1 MFALSAILAHEA
13 MGPEARW
20 RRHTAELLH
29 ILASGRRIDP
39 DRTQTYGEILKEI
52 YADPFR
58 KTEQPQT
65 AAEIIGY
72 IGKKL
77 EGLLHGSAEAGREN

>member
-1 MFALSAILAHEA
+1 MRV
-13 MGPEARW
+13 M
-20 RRHTAELLH
+20 
-29 ILASGRRIDP
+29 ASGKQIDP
-39 DRTQTYGEILKEI
+39 NRTQTYGEILKEI

-58 KTEQPQT
+58 KAKEQPQT

-77 EGLLHGSAEAGREN
+77 EDLLHGSAEAGREN